1 MPRKHFAILLVLTVV
16 NVCVLVLNV
25 LPAARAALAGARY
38 KELIHDPDFT
48 HAVKYVVERCRVNVD
63 LARVLCN

>member
-1 MPRKHFAILLVLTVV
+1 MLLVLTVA

-25 LPAARAALAGARY
+25 SPAARAALAGGSY

-48 HAVKYVVERCRVNVD
+48 HAVKFVVERCRVNVD
-63 LARVLCN
+63 LGRVLCK